1 MSTITFSVIVFANCH
16 PFEICFAVVPSCARA
31 NVNVSPTTRVTRT
44 ISAFACTGSTPGGHT
59 VQLNG
64 ATGNKAPCPACNVSV
79 VPETFGAGG
88 VRTMP

>member
-16 PFEICFAVVPSCARA
+16 PAETSFAVVPSWARV

-44 ISAFACTGSTPGGHT
+44 ISAFDCNGNVPGGQT

-64 ATGNKAPCPACNVSV
+64 ATGNSVPCPGFNVSV